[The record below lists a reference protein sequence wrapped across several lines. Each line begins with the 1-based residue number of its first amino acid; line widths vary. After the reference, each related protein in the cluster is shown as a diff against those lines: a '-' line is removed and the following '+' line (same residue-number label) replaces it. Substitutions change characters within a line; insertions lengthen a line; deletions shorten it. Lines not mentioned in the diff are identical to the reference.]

1 MRGERVAG
9 LRRRQWQGSDSAE
22 KCSSGML
29 AVWRRSRGGAARGRL
44 TSSPCPI
51 AESCGA
57 QQPSINQIVPGSRD
71 AQMDFQSL
79 VTQAN
84 IQALVVAQTKR
95 LAASVNDVLK
105 ESIDSFDLSGPS
117 SASTSKRPAVAAAAV
132 VAAAPSV
139 STELP
144 ESEGAT
150 RTGQDAGR
158 ARILSTPLPGVVT
171 GPALRVDGG
180 SAAVARAPKP
190 ATIVY
195 QHIPGS
201 NAAAIAS
208 AVTVPLTDT
217 SSRLAESASADSHAR
232 DAFMADLLEAGLE
245 PSSMTEMDEAAP
257 ESGGPGQGRWTAAAA
272 AHPPPPG
279 SGVLEGALSSIAQA
293 MSGDFKFAAGPAAGG
308 SSARAEQ
315 QQRGVPRTGAAATS
329 DPKSGGS
336 RAPVEAD
343 AGSAAIAGGRGAA
356 ATSAGSVPAAA
367 AATASEALSAAA
379 SAPPAVTSGGAGL
392 GSVPGHL
399 RRAGQQLLGPWGA
412 QLSALANAS
421 AQLLLPDSLTAGLRG
436 GVGAVAPAAAAAA
449 AAASAAAG
457 HAASRV
463 GAGFAQLSS
472 VGRLGGGAS
481 GGAHQQPEGVGGG
494 GSGALVPPDPPPS
507 RCWALARAVC
517 PCAES
522 AHTGCV
528 ILCEPV
534 AGCWGA
540 SLAALTLG
548 IVVFGGAAAMALT
561 CCGGGRLVAAVR
573 GAFAGVTAR
582 QAAVVIL
589 VALLLW
595 AAWASGL
602 LVILHWAGQHVW
614 NVLHSWAAPPE
625 VLLHEAA
632 GLADAGAAVAG
643 VMGAAQQQQP
653 QQQVGGAAAL
663 DAVAAAAGAAAR
675 RLLRAA
681 LKP

>member
-1 MRGERVAG
+1 
-9 LRRRQWQGSDSAE
+9 
-22 KCSSGML
+22 
-29 AVWRRSRGGAARGRL
+29 
-44 TSSPCPI
+44 
-51 AESCGA
+51 
-57 QQPSINQIVPGSRD
+57 
-71 AQMDFQSL
+71 MDFHSL

-105 ESIDSFDLSGPS
+105 ESIDSFDLSAPS
-117 SASTSKRPAVAAAAV
+117 SAPASRRPAATAA
-132 VAAAPSV
+132 VAAAPSA

-144 ESEGAT
+144 ESEGTA
-150 RTGQDAGR
+150 RAELAPGR
-158 ARILSTPLPGVVT
+158 ARAPSAPGVVT
-171 GPALRVDGG
+171 VPVRGVAGG
-180 SAAVARAPKP
+180 TGGAPKP
-190 ATIVY
+190 AVAAY
-195 QHIPGS
+195 QHVPIS
-201 NAAAIAS
+201 NDIAAAS
-208 AVTVPLTDT
+208 AVAVPLTET
-217 SSRLAESASADSHAR
+217 NRTLAQSASADSHAR
-232 DAFMADLLEAGLE
+232 DAFKADLLEAGLE
-245 PSSMTEMDEAAP
+245 PSSMAEVDETA
-257 ESGGPGQGRWTAAAA
+257 SGSGFQGQGRWAA
-272 AHPPPPG
+272 AHAPPPPPPG

-293 MSGDFKFAAGPAAGG
+293 MSGDFKFAAAPAAGG
-308 SSARAEQ
+308 PSVRAQQQQQ
-315 QQRGVPRTGAAATS
+315 QQRGVPRTGATANS
-329 DPKSGGS
+329 DAKTGSG
-336 RAPVEAD
+336 RALAEAD
-343 AGSAAIAGGRGAA
+343 AGSAEIAGWKGAA
-356 ATSAGSVPAAA
+356 GTSAGSVPGAP
-367 AATASEALSAAA
+367 AATASEALPPAAA
-379 SAPPAVTSGGAGL
+379 SSAPPAAATAASAAAPGGSGL

-472 VGRLGGGAS
+472 VGRLGGAA
-481 GGAHQQPEGVGGG
+481 GGVQQQPDGAGGG
-494 GSGALVPPDPPPS
+494 GGTLAGPDPPPS
-507 RCWALARAVC
+507 PCWALARAVC

-582 QAAVVIL
+582 QAAVVVL

-602 LVILHWAGQHVW
+602 LVILHWAGRHVW

-632 GLADAGAAVAG
+632 GLAEAGAVVAG
-643 VMGAAQQQQP
+643 VVVASQLPQEPPHGQEHEQLDGA
-653 QQQVGGAAAL
+653 AAAL
-663 DAVAAAAGAAAR
+663 DAVAAVAGAAAR